1 MEVFSKIVSSQ
12 RRIQNPDEHLRRSF
26 CQNNFTPDVYSE
38 PRRISKIEFLL
49 CYEFFYTLT
58 IILVKE
64 DINNVLT
71 FLYLRK
77 RKSYPHEEIY

>member
-12 RRIQNPDEHLRRSF
+12 RRIQNPDEH

-49 CYEFFYTLT
+49 CYEFFYTLR

-64 DINNVLT
+64 DVNNVLT

-77 RKSYPHEEIY
+77 RKSYPNEKIF